1 MINKPYVLI
10 LIVGAL
16 LFLDAFLVYRYLS
29 WGSTMDE
36 ILPFTGFLLLA
47 ETITVFS
54 IIRFNQ
60 IINPFTLYSL
70 FIYIAGFS
78 FLIISDRQIDY
89 DYHYILIIVL
99 SIAFFIAGGLVAMKT
114 YTFNLKSYI
123 PPLSQRL
130 SLAFLLLVF
139 IAGIGVFI
147 LEVGQLGYLPVFNLA
162 NAEVYQELN
171 ENEVTPLH
179 NFIIVNSVLPAM
191 FYILFKRKTIRFWQ
205 FLLLTAVC
213 GFIILNFFSR
223 QIIVLFFFSM
233 LIAYSY
239 YKTIPLLKFFSIGVV
254 CTVIFIVLGQLRG
267 GSSEES
273 NSMSVNDFLRDY
285 GDITKPTN
293 IIETYLSLYGA
304 VNLTSGNGIVSDALR
319 DDYVSYGLYT
329 ARPVLTIMPVDKN
342 AIYPPLY
349 SSYTKLGTYLVDPFL
364 DFRWIGVIGLNFLY
378 GLFAMNSFK
387 NYLAKNGEYYIVEW
401 SLFIFCIFMCAF
413 TNFFHMFFVA
423 FFFIINRIAIK

>member
-1 MINKPYVLI
+1 MIGKPYVLI
-10 LIVGAL
+10 LIIGAL
-16 LFLDAFLVYRYLS
+16 LFFDVYLIFRYLS
-29 WGSTMDE
+29 WGCTWE
-36 ILPFTGFLLLA
+36 EVLPFSGFLLIA
-47 ETITVFS
+47 ESITVFS
-54 IIRFNQ
+54 ILQFKQ

-78 FLIISDRQIDY
+78 FLTISDRQIPY
-89 DYHYILIIVL
+89 DFNYILIIAL
-99 SIAFFIAGGLVAMKT
+99 SILFFIIGGLVAMKT
-114 YTFNLKSYI
+114 YTFSFKSHI

-162 NAEVYQELN
+162 NAEVYQDIN

-179 NFIIVNSVLPAM
+179 NFIILNSVLPGM

-239 YKTIPLLKFFSIGVV
+239 YKTIPLLKFFSIGIV

-273 NSMSVNDFLRDY
+273 NSMSINDFLRDY

-304 VNLTSGNGIVSDALR
+304 VNFSSGNGIVSDALR
-319 DDYVSYGLYT
+319 DDYISYGLYT
-329 ARPVLTIMPVDKN
+329 ARPVLTLLPVDKN
-342 AIYPPLY
+342 VVYPPLY

-364 DFRWIGVIGLNFLY
+364 DFRWLGVIGLNFLY

-387 NYLAKNGEYYIVEW
+387 NYIAKNGEYYIVEW

-413 TNFFHMFFVA
+413 TNFFHMFFVV
-423 FFFIINRIAIK
+423 FFFIVNRIAIK

>member
-89 DYHYILIIVL
+89 DYHYILIMVL

-114 YTFNLKSYI
+114 FTFSFKSYI

-139 IAGIGVFI
+139 VAGIGVFI

-191 FYILFKRKTIRFWQ
+191 FYILFKRKTLRFWQ

-319 DDYVSYGLYT
+319 DNYVSYGLYS
-329 ARPVLTIMPVDKN
+329 ARPVLTIIPVDKN

-364 DFRWIGVIGLNFLY
+364 DFRWIGVIGLNFMY

>member
-89 DYHYILIIVL
+89 DYHYILIMVL

-114 YTFNLKSYI
+114 FTFSFKSYI

-139 IAGIGVFI
+139 VAGIGVFI

-191 FYILFKRKTIRFWQ
+191 FYILFKRKTLRFWQ

-319 DDYVSYGLYT
+319 DNYVSYGLYS
-329 ARPVLTIMPVDKN
+329 ARQVLTIIPVDKN

-364 DFRWIGVIGLNFLY
+364 DFRWIGVIGLNFMY

>member
-29 WGSTMDE
+29 WGSAMDE

-70 FIYIAGFS
+70 FIYITGFS

-114 YTFNLKSYI
+114 FTFSFKSYL

-139 IAGIGVFI
+139 VAGIGVFI

-191 FYILFKRKTIRFWQ
+191 FYILFKRKTLRFWQ

-239 YKTIPLLKFFSIGVV
+239 YKTIPLLKFFSIGVL

-319 DDYVSYGLYT
+319 DDYVSYGLYS
-329 ARPVLTIMPVDKN
+329 ARPVLTIIPVDKN

-364 DFRWIGVIGLNFLY
+364 DFRWIGVIGLNFMY

>member
-89 DYHYILIIVL
+89 DYHYILIMVL

-114 YTFNLKSYI
+114 FTFSFESYL

-139 IAGIGVFI
+139 VAGIGVFI

-191 FYILFKRKTIRFWQ
+191 FYILFKRNTLRFWQ

-239 YKTIPLLKFFSIGVV
+239 YKTIPLLKFFSIGVL

-319 DDYVSYGLYT
+319 DDYVSYGLYS
-329 ARPVLTIMPVDKN
+329 ARPVLTIIPVDKN

-364 DFRWIGVIGLNFLY
+364 DFRWIGVIGLNFIY

>member
-54 IIRFNQ
+54 IIRFKQ

-99 SIAFFIAGGLVAMKT
+99 SIAFFIAGGLVAMKSF
-114 YTFNLKSYI
+114 TFSFKSYL

-139 IAGIGVFI
+139 MAGIGVFI

-191 FYILFKRKTIRFWQ
+191 FYILFKRKTLRFWQ

-319 DDYVSYGLYT
+319 DDYVSYGLYS
-329 ARPVLTIMPVDKN
+329 ARPVLTIIPIDKN

-364 DFRWIGVIGLNFLY
+364 DFRWIGVIGLNFMY

>member
-1 MINKPYVLI
+1 
-10 LIVGAL
+10 
-16 LFLDAFLVYRYLS
+16 
-29 WGSTMDE
+29 MDE

>member
-114 YTFNLKSYI
+114 FTFSFKSYL

-139 IAGIGVFI
+139 VAGIGVFI

-191 FYILFKRKTIRFWQ
+191 FYILFKRKTLRFWQ

-319 DDYVSYGLYT
+319 DDYVSYGLYS
-329 ARPVLTIMPVDKN
+329 ARPVLTIIPVDKN

-364 DFRWIGVIGLNFLY
+364 DFRWIGVIGLNFMY

>member
-1 MINKPYVLI
+1 MIGKPYVLI
-10 LIVGAL
+10 LVIGAL
-16 LFLDAFLVYRYLS
+16 LFLDAYLVYRYLS
-29 WGSTMDE
+29 WGCTIGE
-36 ILPFTGFLLLA
+36 LIPFSAFLLVA
-47 ETITVFS
+47 ESITVFS

-78 FLIISDRQIDY
+78 FLMVSDRQIDY

-99 SIAFFIAGGLVAMKT
+99 SIAFFIAGGLIAMKT
-114 YTFNLKSYI
+114 YTFSFKSYI

-130 SLAFLLLVF
+130 SLVFLLLVF
-139 IAGIGVFI
+139 VAGIGVFI

-162 NAEVYQELN
+162 NAEVYQEIN

-205 FLLLTAVC
+205 FLLLSAVSS
-213 GFIILNFFSR
+213 FIILNFFSR
-223 QIIVLFFFSM
+223 QIIVIFFFSM

-239 YKTIPLLKFFSIGVV
+239 YKTIPFLRFLSIGVV
-254 CTVIFIVLGQLRG
+254 CTIIFIVLGQLRG

-304 VNLTSGNGIVSDALR
+304 VNFTTGNSIVSDALR
-319 DDYVSYGLYT
+319 DDYVANGLYT
-329 ARPVLTIMPVDKN
+329 ARPVITLLPMDKN

-349 SSYTKLGTYLVDPFL
+349 SSYTKIGTYLVDPFL

-387 NYLAKNGEYYIVEW
+387 NYIAKKGEHYIVEW
-401 SLFIFCIFMCAF
+401 TLFIFCIFMCAF
-413 TNFFHMFFVA
+413 TNFFHMFFVV
-423 FFFIINRIAIK
+423 FFFIINRLAIK